1 MQVDSGKRIREVK
14 SKVAVVGGGVVGFS
28 TAVCIAE
35 TLPHCSVTL
44 LADKFSPETTSD
56 GAAGILIVH
65 PFPDI
70 ALERQRHWFRD
81 SFEHLLAI
89 AQSQDAADAGVLL
102 SSGYTIFT
110 DPPADK
116 KPYWW
121 DIVLGFRYLNE
132 RELRRFPGHTFG
144 QAFTTIKCECD
155 TYLHWLHKRFTKA
168 GGKVQEK
175 KVSSLEELQADYDVI
190 VNCSGLGSEELAG
203 DADLY
208 PVRGQIVKVDA
219 PWLQLF
225 IRSDAGKSYIYPGSR
240 YVTLGGTRQE
250 GDRRLEFDP
259 GDAEHILERCTRLEP
274 SLCRATVLGHW
285 VGLRPYRKNPRVE
298 MEAPQVDGRHVV
310 HNYGHGSYGV
320 ALAWGTAVEACKMV
334 RLCLEE
340 RHPTA
345 KL

>member
-1 MQVDSGKRIREVK
+1 MQVDSGKRSREVK

-89 AQSQDAADAGVLL
+89 AQSKDAADAGVLL
-102 SSGYTIFT
+102 TSGYTIFT

-144 QAFTTIKCECD
+144 QAFTTIKCECNS
-155 TYLHWLHKRFTKA
+155 YLPWLHKRFTKA

-175 KVSSLEELQADYDVI
+175 KVSSLEELRADYEVI

-208 PVRGQIVKVDA
+208 PVRGQRETGA
-219 PWLQLF
+219 WNL
-225 IRSDAGKSYIYPGSR
+225 
-240 YVTLGGTRQE
+240 TLGTPSTSWSAAPDWSRACVGPRFGATGLDSGRTGRTPE
-250 GDRRLEFDP
+250 WRWRRP
-259 GDAEHILERCTRLEP
+259 RWVAGGWCTTT
-274 SLCRATVLGHW
+274 AT
-285 VGLRPYRKNPRVE
+285 
-298 MEAPQVDGRHVV
+298 EAM
-310 HNYGHGSYGV
+310 
-320 ALAWGTAVEACKMV
+320 A
-334 RLCLEE
+334 
-340 RHPTA
+340 
-345 KL
+345 

>member
-102 SSGYTIFT
+102 SSG
-110 DPPADK
+110 
-116 KPYWW
+116 
-121 DIVLGFRYLNE
+121 
-132 RELRRFPGHTFG
+132 
-144 QAFTTIKCECD
+144 
-155 TYLHWLHKRFTKA
+155 FTKA